1 MYFVDRDQ
9 LEERL
14 RYIESLLSFLG
25 TRYSLPV
32 SQLETLSFER
42 AIHMIIEA
50 MLDVGNQMIDGFIM
64 RDPGSY
70 EDIIDILE
78 DEHVV
83 EEDEAK
89 LLIQC
94 IRLRKRLVSLYTQ
107 GDIELLWIVYN
118 QTKEALTQ
126 FPVRIRTYL
135 DEQLGPVSAFRT
147 Y

>member
-1 MYFVDRDQ
+1 MYFVDRDE

-25 TRYSLPV
+25 TRSSLPV
-32 SQLETLSFER
+32 SQVETLSFER
-42 AIHMIIEA
+42 AVHMIIEA

-78 DEHVV
+78 DEQVV
-83 EEDEAK
+83 GEDEAR
-89 LLIQC
+89 LLIQW
-94 IRLRKRLVSLYTQ
+94 IRLRKRLVTQYTHA
-107 GDIELLWIVYN
+107 DTELLWIVYN
-118 QTKEALTQ
+118 QTKEALIQ
-126 FPVRIRTYL
+126 FPLRVRTYL

-147 Y
+147 F